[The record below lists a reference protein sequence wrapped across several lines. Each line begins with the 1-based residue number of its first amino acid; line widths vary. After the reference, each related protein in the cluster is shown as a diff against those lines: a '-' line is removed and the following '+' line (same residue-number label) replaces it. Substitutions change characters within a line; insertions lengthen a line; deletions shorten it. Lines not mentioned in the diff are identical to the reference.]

1 MMTLEQLR
9 IFVAVATREHVTQAA
24 RDLNLT
30 QSATSAA
37 VAALESHYQTRL
49 FDRVGRRIVLTATGR
64 AFLGEARS
72 ILARVAAAEAVLDD
86 FAGLKRG
93 SLKLAASQTIG
104 NYWLPVLVHR
114 FNALHPVIRLS
125 LEIGNTEQ
133 VAAQVRDGVADLGFV
148 EGDVDDAALA
158 LQPVADDE
166 LVLVGVAGHRLCN
179 GEPVPAVELK
189 TARWVLREPGS
200 GTRAMFEAALDG
212 LGLRLSDLDVALE
225 LPSNEAVRSAVEAGA
240 GVTVVSRLVV
250 GGALKAGT
258 LAVAGI
264 TLPRRHFFS
273 LRHKEHHL
281 TQAAGEFLRI
291 VGEAARADAP
301 SPAPTMAEGRDMAGS
316 SMPATKAEAA
326 TPTVVITRE
335 NG

>member
-37 VAALESHYQTRL
+37 VAALEAHYQTKL

-86 FAGLKRG
+86 LAGLQRG

-104 NYWLPVLVHR
+104 NYWLPILVHR
-114 FNALHPVIRLS
+114 FNALHPAIRLS

-133 VAAQVRDGVADLGFV
+133 VAAQVRDGLADLGFV
-148 EGDVDDAALA
+148 EGDVDDPVLA

-166 LVLVGVAGHRLCN
+166 LVLVGAAGHRLCN
-179 GEPVPAVELK
+179 GEPVPAAELK

-212 LGLRLSDLDVALE
+212 LDLRLADLDVVLA
-225 LPSNEAVRSAVEAGA
+225 LPSNEAVRTAVEAGA

-250 GGALKAGT
+250 AGALKAGT
-258 LAVAGI
+258 LAVADI

-273 LRHKEHHL
+273 LRHKEHHM
-281 TQAAGEFLRI
+281 TQAAREFLRI
-291 VGEAARADAP
+291 VGEATDADAP
-301 SPAPTMAEGRDMAGS
+301 SLRA
-316 SMPATKAEAA
+316 
-326 TPTVVITRE
+326 
-335 NG
+335 